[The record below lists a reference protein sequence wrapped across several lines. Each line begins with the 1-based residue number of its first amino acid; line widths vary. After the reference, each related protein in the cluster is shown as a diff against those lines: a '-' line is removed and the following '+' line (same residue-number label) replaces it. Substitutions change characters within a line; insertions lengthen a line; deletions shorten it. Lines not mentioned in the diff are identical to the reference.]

1 MLCCT
6 PGILSVEMRKSVT
19 IIIIML
25 VGVPLAIAT
34 TISTHPFWR
43 WFELSTGIE
52 SYGHSGP
59 AEWCYLF
66 DYALFVLIAGFI
78 VFKKGA
84 PKSTGR
90 ENEPS
95 NKAL

>member
-1 MLCCT
+1 
-6 PGILSVEMRKSVT
+6 
-19 IIIIML
+19 ML

-34 TISTHPFWR
+34 TIIVHPFWR

-52 SYGHSGP
+52 LYGHSGP
-59 AEWCYLF
+59 AEWCYVF

-78 VFKKGA
+78 VLKTGA
-84 PKSTGR
+84 QKSNVR